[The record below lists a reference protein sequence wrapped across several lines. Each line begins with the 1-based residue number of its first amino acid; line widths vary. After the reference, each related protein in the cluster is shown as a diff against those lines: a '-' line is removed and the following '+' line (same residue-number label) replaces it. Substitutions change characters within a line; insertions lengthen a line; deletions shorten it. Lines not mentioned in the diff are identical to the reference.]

1 MDFRGSVHRVSI
13 PCIFIS
19 VSTRCKFSYKFIP
32 AQFLEPTLA
41 HGHSPP
47 SFVGNPLLRYR
58 AAERIQTTGR
68 KLEQGGKEDSFPE
81 IARIEGEPCP

>member
-1 MDFRGSVHRVSI
+1 MDFRGSVHRVQVSI

-47 SFVGNPLLRYR
+47 SFAGNPLLRYR
-58 AAERIQTTGR
+58 AAERIQEG
-68 KLEQGGKEDSFPE
+68 SFPE